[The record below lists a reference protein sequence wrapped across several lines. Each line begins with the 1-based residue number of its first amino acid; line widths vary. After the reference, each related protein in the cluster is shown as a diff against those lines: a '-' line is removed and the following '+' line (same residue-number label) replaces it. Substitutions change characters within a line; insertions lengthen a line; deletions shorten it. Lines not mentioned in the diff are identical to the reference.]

1 MNTEKVFVYRNL
13 IKKQFSIRD
22 LASGHVTDAD
32 EVWLSGATFVV
43 SQAGRLRMLRE
54 GRRNIH
60 AGVVGTLLKQA
71 PRGARCDV
79 AVRYHPNEGP
89 YFTTTGDQAIHKA
102 PLAHLVD
109 GAVYIPEEVRWL

>member
-1 MNTEKVFVYRNL
+1 MNAEKVFVYRNL
-13 IKKQFSIRD
+13 IKNQFSIRD
-22 LASGHVTDAD
+22 LATGRVTDAV

-43 SQAGRLRMLRE
+43 SQAARLRMLRE

-60 AGVVGTLLKQA
+60 AGVVGTLLKHV
-71 PRGARCDV
+71 PHGTRCDV
-79 AVRYHPNEGP
+79 AVNYHPYKGP
-89 YFTTTGDQAIHKA
+89 YFTTAGDQAIHKA